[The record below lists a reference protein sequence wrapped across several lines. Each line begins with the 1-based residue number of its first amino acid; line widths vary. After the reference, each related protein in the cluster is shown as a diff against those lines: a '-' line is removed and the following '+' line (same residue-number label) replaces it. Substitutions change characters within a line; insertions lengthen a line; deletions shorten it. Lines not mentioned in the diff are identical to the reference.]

1 MDKDDASLASGA
13 ATFEWKIDFPI
24 FFILV
29 LFLNNVVVI
38 KKKSNFQFEK
48 KNNDKVIK
56 KCLM

>member
-29 LFLNNVVVI
+29 LFLNNVVLI
-38 KKKSNFQFEK
+38 KKNPIFNLK
-48 KNNDKVIK
+48 KKIK
-56 KCLM
+56 